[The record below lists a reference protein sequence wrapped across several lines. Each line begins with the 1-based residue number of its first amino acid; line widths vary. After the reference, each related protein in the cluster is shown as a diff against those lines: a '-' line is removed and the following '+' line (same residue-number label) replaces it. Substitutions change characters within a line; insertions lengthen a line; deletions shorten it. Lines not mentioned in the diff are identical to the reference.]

1 MCLPPPFLPLLV
13 VIDDIDRLIPSE
25 VQELFQLIKVNADFP
40 NVVYLVLFDRSVVEK
55 NIEKVV
61 AVSGRDYLEKIVQ
74 VGFDVPLIERARLH
88 RVL

>member
-1 MCLPPPFLPLLV
+1 M

-74 VGFDVPLIERARLH
+74 VGFTCRSSNVRGFIGFSPMDLIG
-88 RVL
+88 